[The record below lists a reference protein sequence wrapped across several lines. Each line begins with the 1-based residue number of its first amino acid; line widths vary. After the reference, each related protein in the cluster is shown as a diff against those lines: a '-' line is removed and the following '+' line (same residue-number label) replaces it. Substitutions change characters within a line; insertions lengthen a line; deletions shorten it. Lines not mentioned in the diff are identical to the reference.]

1 MNNPFDKA
9 LHFPATLRNR
19 NAIAEVLKEYL
30 PETGVVLE
38 IGSGSGEH
46 GTFFANIFSNL
57 DWQLSDNDPVNLD
70 SIRAWIY
77 YELPDKLN
85 IYPPLLIDVSN
96 IPLPVKFANVIICIN
111 VVHITP
117 WNVTE
122 GLMKNAG
129 VLLPKG
135 GTLYLYGPYKVSGK
149 HTSPSNELFDLSL
162 RAENEKW
169 GVRDMESICAE
180 AKKNNLKFIERVKM
194 PSNNQSLI
202 FCKDV

>member
-1 MNNPFDKA
+1 MNNSFDKA

-70 SIRAWIY
+70 SIRAWID

-135 GTLYLYGPYKVSGK
+135 GILYLYGPYKVSGK
-149 HTSPSNELFDLSL
+149 HTSTSNEIFDLSL

-169 GVRDMESICAE
+169 GVRDMESICTE